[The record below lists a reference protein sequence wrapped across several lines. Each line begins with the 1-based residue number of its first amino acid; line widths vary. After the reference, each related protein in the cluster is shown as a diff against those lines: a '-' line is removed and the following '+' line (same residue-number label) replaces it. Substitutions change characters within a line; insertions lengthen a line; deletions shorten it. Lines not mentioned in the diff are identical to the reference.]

1 VKLDSAKVRWHR
13 DRLGWTLDTL
23 AEQAEVA
30 EGTAL
35 RAEHGE
41 DIRPSSG
48 RRIARALGVDVSE
61 LVPEKPGATRPK
73 VAAPP
78 SPPPI
83 AEEER
88 RKPLSVEWALTAPDT
103 EFDSRLKTATLPEVM
118 ALLPLN
124 LHAEDVSGDDRIR
137 ILERVSKIVSR
148 FQILGGPFDLAKD
161 WEDRSASEDRRDQET
176 A

>member
-1 VKLDSAKVRWHR
+1 LKLPRLKEVRELHGWSQARLADESGVSRDSISNYETGQREAWPATAK
-13 DRLGWTLDTL
+13 RLADALDVEIEDL
-23 AEQAEVA
+23 A
-30 EGTAL
+30 
-35 RAEHGE
+35 
-41 DIRPSSG
+41 
-48 RRIARALGVDVSE
+48 
-61 LVPEKPGATRPK
+61 RPK

-83 AEEER
+83 AEEEW